1 MEAKQRMENALFSL
15 GIYSPECT
23 VLKGETE
30 AYAAAIDLV
39 TSHCNNIRKEMFAV
53 TAEDDGLTRMEHI
66 LGLDGTLLTIEER
79 REKIISLCSLIPG
92 EPDTVMFLEKLITLL
107 GDSYSVN
114 FESHNYSV
122 RLNHD
127 GNFHMEELTEAA
139 DYAVKYG
146 PAFIRFITDVP
157 MYTWAQIEALDM
169 TFFDIRKKGIPWGF
183 FNESL

>member
-1 MEAKQRMENALFSL
+1 MNAKQRIENALFPL

-30 AYAAAIDLV
+30 AYAAAIDFV
-39 TSHCNNIRKEMFAV
+39 TDQCNNIRREMFTV

-66 LGLDGTLLTIEER
+66 LGLDETSVTTEER
-79 REKIISLCSLIPG
+79 RERIISLCSLIPG
-92 EPDTVMFLEKLITLL
+92 EPDTKLFLNKLLELL
-107 GDSYSVN
+107 NNRFSVN
-114 FESHNYSV
+114 FESRNYSV
-122 RLNHD
+122 RLEHD
-127 GNFHMEELTEAA
+127 GNFHMEDLTEAA

-183 FNESL
+183 FDETL